1 MCKRCLKVRFVRVKL
16 QPLLFAKV
24 TANRGLMRQIV

>member
-1 MCKRCLKVRFVRVKL
+1 MRKGFLKIRFARVKL

-24 TANRGLMRQIV
+24 TVNRGLMR